1 MKINTCIVKSV
12 LFNIYSL
19 QENVLNFKRTMF
31 RTSRLVIFSSPLNS
45 IPTEKSV

>member
-19 QENVLNFKRTMF
+19 QENVMNFKRYNVQNFTV
-31 RTSRLVIFSSPLNS
+31 SNL
-45 IPTEKSV
+45 